1 MSRFLSACRWN
12 LCIQSRHRLLHAAA
26 VIVIVWI
33 AVLRRLPPDS
43 AAMIVPVVIFAEL
56 SIIGFFFLAAQLL
69 FERSQAVLQALIV
82 SRLTDAHYILSRCA
96 SLALV
101 ALAGSVAVGVFSPGT
116 VRNFPLLVAGS
127 VLTALLYELIAIII
141 VVRYRSIND
150 FIAIALLWF
159 LPLNL
164 PLLTYFGL
172 YDTGLSWLVPTHASL
187 VLLRGAYEPL
197 SGTTVAIATAY
208 LVLAIAGAYL
218 WALRAYR
225 KHVVFHGGL

>member
-1 MSRFLSACRWN
+1 MSRFFSACRWN
-12 LCIQSRHRLLHAAA
+12 LCIQSRHKLLHAAA
-26 VIVIVWI
+26 FIVIVWI
-33 AVLRRLPPDS
+33 VLLRRLPPEP
-43 AAMIVPVVIFAEL
+43 AAKIIPVVIFAEL
-56 SIIGFFFLAAQLL
+56 SIIGFFFLAAQVL

-82 SRLTDAHYILSRCA
+82 SRLTDAQYIGSRCA

-101 ALAGSVAVGVFSPGT
+101 ALAGSAAVGAFSPGT
-116 VRNFPLLVAGS
+116 VRNFPLLIAGS

-164 PLLTYFGL
+164 PLLAYFGL
-172 YDTGLSWLVPTHASL
+172 YETGWSWLFPTHASL

-197 SGTTVAIATAY
+197 SGATLALATAY
-208 LVLAIAGAYL
+208 LLLAIVAAYL

-225 KHVVFHGGL
+225 RHVVSHGGL